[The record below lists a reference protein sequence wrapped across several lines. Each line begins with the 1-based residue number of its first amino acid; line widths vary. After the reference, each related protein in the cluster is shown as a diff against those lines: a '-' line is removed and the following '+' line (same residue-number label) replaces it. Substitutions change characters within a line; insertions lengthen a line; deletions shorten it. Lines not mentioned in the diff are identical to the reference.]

1 MGVYARRKVLRR
13 CAGGRRRAGAGP
25 RVFLVISAAAAG
37 QRTVRTP
44 ARLHLHTR
52 SLARHA
58 ALSTGCPDQDLAL
71 TKIIYIQEKK
81 WRDKCR
87 RGRHIQDTD
96 IS

>member
-13 CAGGRRRAGAGP
+13 RAGGRRRAGAGP

-71 TKIIYIQEKK
+71 TKIIYKK
-81 WRDKCR
+81 RSGETSVGG
-87 RGRHIQDTD
+87 GRHIQDTD